1 MRVSQR
7 QIYNNSISYMNQNL
21 SDLMESN
28 MQASSEKRVNR
39 PSDDPVGMSRILS
52 YRSSITAMEFNQ
64 NNIKMA
70 SGWLAQADAAL
81 ADTGAGVSS
90 VLTKIKTLA
99 EQAATGTVSEENRKQ
114 IATQLRELFGT
125 LINLANTQFDGSHI
139 FAGHKTE
146 KPAYVMGLNVSC
158 SDPGLDPAGS
168 VGPPP
173 TLPFPNA
180 SGFLKDALYDVHGAT
195 QYTSLI
201 QFTGATGEISGQTF
215 RYSIDGGTTWHDDGT
230 ISGDG
235 TDVIDPSAIPPK
247 LGPIVLNLPTAG
259 QQITMRS
266 SNPNATSFN
275 PVAQQVDTENKNQTG
290 NGTWMYVRPTAIY
303 QGDTND
309 NPPVV
314 KSYPTTATPAGGSGY
329 FTRDVAVRI
338 NSIGSSPT
346 DPINY
351 SYSLD
356 DGNTWVQ
363 STAPFNSTRLPVP
376 GGFLDLSAPLAA
388 TDLNTQYI
396 IHPQRADIELEV
408 GPDEFIR
415 INNVGKD
422 IFGGLYSTSNT
433 NGYIPA
439 IRDKLAE
446 SSRQYGVGEGEAN
459 NMFEVV
465 GRLIGY
471 CDTNSQQGIQ
481 QALADLSVCH
491 STVLTAAA
499 DVGGRE
505 NRLSTIDYITSSR
518 IDADTEGLSRIEDID
533 VTVLMTKLAQ
543 QQLAYNAV
551 LKSSSMIMQMSL
563 MNFI

>member
-1 MRVSQR
+1 
-7 QIYNNSISYMNQNL
+7 MNRNL

-28 MQASSEKRVNR
+28 MQASSEKRINR
-39 PSDDPVGMSRILS
+39 PSDDPVGMSRVLS
-52 YRSSITAMEFNQ
+52 YRSSITAMQFNQ
-64 NNIKMA
+64 ANIKMA
-70 SGWLAQADAAL
+70 EGWLSQADSAL

-125 LINLANTQFDGSHI
+125 LVNLANTQFNGSHI

-146 KPAYVMGLNVSC
+146 SPAYVMGLNVSA
-158 SDPGLDPAGS
+158 SDPNLS
-168 VGPPP
+168 
-173 TLPFPNA
+173 
-180 SGFLKDALYDVHGAT
+180 DALYDVQGAT

-201 QFTGATGEISGQTF
+201 QFTGADGPISGQTF
-215 RYSIDGGTTWHDDGT
+215 RYSIDGGTTWRTDGT
-230 ISGDG
+230 ISGTGAAND
-235 TDVIDPSAIPPK
+235 
-247 LGPIVLNLPTAG
+247 PIVLNLPTAG

-266 SNPNATSFN
+266 ASGADPFDPTVS
-275 PVAQQVDTENKNQTG
+275 QVDTDNTKQTD

-314 KSYPTTATPAGGSGY
+314 KSYPATATTAEGSGY

-338 NSIGSSPT
+338 NSIGSVT

-356 DGNTWVQ
+356 DGKTWTQ
-363 STAPFNSTRLPVP
+363 STAPFGSQRLPVP
-376 GGFLDLSAPLAA
+376 GGFLDLTGGPLNAGDVNA
-388 TDLNTQYI
+388 QYI
-396 IHPQRADIELEV
+396 IHPQRADIEFEV

-415 INNVGKD
+415 VNSVGKD

-433 NGYIPA
+433 SGNVPA
-439 IRDKLAE
+439 IRDKVAD
-446 SSRQYGVGEGEAN
+446 SAQQYGAGEGEAN

-471 CDTNSQQGIQ
+471 CETNSQQGVQ
-481 QALADLSVCH
+481 QALADLAKCQ

-499 DVGGRE
+499 DIGGRE
-505 NRLSTIDYITSSR
+505 NRLATIDYITTSR
-518 IDADTEGLSRIEDID
+518 IDAETEGLSKIEDID
-533 VTVLMTKLAQ
+533 VTLLMTKLAQ

-563 MNFI
+563 LNFI